1 MPRPPLQV
9 PLHPRIVDILSSQ
22 GEKLVPES
30 MERLFQVARD
40 IEQQLVLSPPA
51 LCVSDRA

>member
-1 MPRPPLQV
+1 V